1 MWKVVLIDDEE
12 IIVEGLRRIVPWEQH
27 GCEVAAAAY
36 NAAEGERAIRAH
48 TPHIVVTDIKMP
60 DTDGLTM
67 LAGLRSEFPD
77 MQVIVLSG
85 HNDFAYAQQAI
96 KLGVRRFLLK
106 PSKMEEIEEALLC
119 AVSHLNEKATD
130 GSMEEEVPEE
140 QASSAG
146 SYVVRQAIAY
156 MEEHYAERLTL
167 QTVAEHCYVSQWH
180 LSKLLNK
187 HAEQSFYD
195 LLNTVRINRAKEML
209 HDPSLKISEICER
222 TGYADT
228 AHFAR
233 VFKRIA
239 GMSANEYRNTVCLG
253 KTRPT
258 GN

>member
-12 IIVEGLRRIVPWEQH
+12 IIVEGLRRIVRWESY
-27 GCEVAAAAY
+27 GCEVVAAAY
-36 NAAEGERAIRAH
+36 NAAEGEAAIRTH
-48 TPHIVVTDIKMP
+48 MPHIIITDIKMP
-60 DTDGLTM
+60 DADGLTM

-85 HNDFAYAQQAI
+85 HSDFAYAQQAI
-96 KLGVRRFLLK
+96 RLGVRRFLLK

-119 AVSHLNEKATD
+119 ATAYLSRKDKDAAEA
-130 GSMEEEVPEE
+130 EAAEE
-140 QASSAG
+140 QLTGAG

-156 MEEHYAERLTL
+156 MEDHYAERLTL

-187 HAEQSFYD
+187 HADQSFYD
-195 LLNTVRINRAKEML
+195 LLNTIRIRRAQELLK
-209 HDPSLKISEICER
+209 DPSLKISEICEL

-233 VFKRIA
+233 VFKRIL
-239 GMSANEYRNTVCLG
+239 GMSANEYRNTVCSLH
-253 KTRPT
+253 KTRPSM
-258 GN
+258 

>member
-1 MWKVVLIDDEE
+1 MWKVALIDDEE
-12 IIVEGLRRIVPWEQH
+12 IIVEGLRRIVPWERY
-27 GCEVAAAAY
+27 GCEVVAAAY

-60 DTDGLTM
+60 DVDGLTM

-77 MQVIVLSG
+77 MQIIVLSG
-85 HNDFAYAQQAI
+85 HSDFAYAQQAI
-96 KLGVRRFLLK
+96 CLGVRRFLLK

-119 AVSHLNEKATD
+119 VTAYLSGKGNEA
-130 GSMEEEVPEE
+130 EEETAEE
-140 QASSAG
+140 QLSGAG
-146 SYVVRQAIAY
+146 SYVVRQAAAY

-167 QTVAEHCYVSQWH
+167 QSVAEHCYVSQWH

-187 HAEQSFYD
+187 HAGQSFYD
-195 LLNTVRINRAKEML
+195 LLNAIRINRAREML
-209 HDPSLKISEICER
+209 KDPSLKINEICEL

-239 GMSANEYRNTVCLG
+239 GMSANEYRNTVCRF
-253 KTRPT
+253 KARPQQ
-258 GN
+258 

>member
-1 MWKVVLIDDEE
+1 MWKVALIDDEE
-12 IIVEGLRRIVPWEQH
+12 IIVEGLRRIVPWERY
-27 GCEVAAAAY
+27 GCEVVAAAY

-60 DTDGLTM
+60 DADGLTM

-77 MQVIVLSG
+77 MQIIVLSG
-85 HNDFAYAQQAI
+85 HSDFAYAQQAI
-96 KLGVRRFLLK
+96 CLGVRRFLLK

-119 AVSHLNEKATD
+119 VTTYLSGKGNGAEGETA
-130 GSMEEEVPEE
+130 EEELLG
-140 QASSAG
+140 AG
-146 SYVVRQAIAY
+146 SYVVRQAAAY
-156 MEEHYAERLTL
+156 MEEHYAERMTL

-187 HAEQSFYD
+187 HAGQSFYD
-195 LLNTVRINRAKEML
+195 LLNAIRINRAREML
-209 HDPSLKISEICER
+209 KDPSLKINEICEL

-239 GMSANEYRNTVCLG
+239 GMSANEYRNTVCRF
-253 KTRPT
+253 KPRPQQ
-258 GN
+258 

>member
-1 MWKVVLIDDEE
+1 MWKVALIDDEE
-12 IIVEGLRRIVPWEQH
+12 IIVEGLRRIVPWERYH
-27 GCEVAAAAY
+27 CEVVAAAY
-36 NAAEGERAIRAH
+36 NAAEGERAIRTH
-48 TPHIVVTDIKMP
+48 SPHIIVTDIKMP

-85 HNDFAYAQQAI
+85 HSDFAYAQQAI
-96 KLGVRRFLLK
+96 RLGVRRFLLK
-106 PSKMEEIEEALLC
+106 PSKMEEIEEAVLC
-119 AVSHLNEKATD
+119 ATAYLAGKGD
-130 GSMEEEVPEE
+130 DPEEEAAEE
-140 QASSAG
+140 QVSGAG

-156 MEEHYAERLTL
+156 MEEHFCERLTL

-195 LLNTVRINRAKEML
+195 LLNAIRIARAQEFLK
-209 HDPSLKISEICER
+209 DPSLKINEICEL

-239 GMSANEYRNTVCLG
+239 GMSANEYRNTVCRLHR
-253 KTRPT
+253 TRPVT
-258 GN
+258 